1 MHTQSG
7 EMKAMQITQNNTLNT
22 VSSTKLFSRAA
33 LTGNALRGNAPTGN
47 APTGNAPETIFAIF
61 FTTKHTDESWTA
73 KIYKYV
79 MFYNNIF
86 ELLNI

>member
-1 MHTQSG
+1 L
-7 EMKAMQITQNNTLNT
+7 I
-22 VSSTKLFSRAA
+22 SRAA
-33 LTGNALRGNAPTGN
+33 LTGNALTGNAPTGN
-47 APTGNAPETIFAIF
+47 APTGNAPTSRTATREEGWVGLGVACN
-61 FTTKHTDESWTA
+61 ESTNLWTA